1 MVSESPIEISK
12 GALFSPPLSHHLFWW
27 LRHLN
32 IWSHW
37 KLLYATLLYDYETVP
52 KLNLFLNLKWVDGD
66 LSFTQIISREKILR
80 VKIRDA
86 QNFSENAVRNPSFSI
101 PGLFTASQNL
111 CKGQGKCPSQFY
123 FIELRQSPPPAFLLL
138 HPEPKRYRFSTC
150 FMFICLLLGQEYQ

>member
-1 MVSESPIEISK
+1 MMPGKEALSRESSPYCCFFVCRKTPGEHRIMVSESPIETSK

-86 QNFSENAVRNPSFSI
+86 QNFSENAVRNPSLSVDFLSFFS
-101 PGLFTASQNL
+101 PTQAAL
-111 CKGQGKCPSQFY
+111 
-123 FIELRQSPPPAFLLL
+123 IEALL
-138 HPEPKRYRFSTC
+138 STC
-150 FMFICLLLGQEYQ
+150 LHYAF